1 MNIWI
6 ILIGVM
12 ILSLIVQSTL
22 QSRFNKYSQEPTADG
37 LTGADVAR
45 LMLKDHGIYDVQ
57 VVPTNGR
64 LTDHY
69 NPNTK
74 STKHRCKRMPRH
86 LPKPSS
92 HVVLLLYQAAQT
104 TTACSL
110 TSARNIPISQ
120 VRLQRK
126 HSYRQ
131 TLP

>member
-12 ILSLIVQSTL
+12 ILSLIVQSML

-45 LMLKDHGIYDVQ
+45 LMLKDHGIYDVK
-57 VVPTNGR
+57 VVPTDGR

-74 STKHRCKRMPRH
+74 TIALSE
-86 LPKPSS
+86 
-92 HVVLLLYQAAQT
+92 
-104 TTACSL
+104 
-110 TSARNIPISQ
+110 
-120 VRLQRK
+120 
-126 HSYRQ
+126 
-131 TLP
+131 